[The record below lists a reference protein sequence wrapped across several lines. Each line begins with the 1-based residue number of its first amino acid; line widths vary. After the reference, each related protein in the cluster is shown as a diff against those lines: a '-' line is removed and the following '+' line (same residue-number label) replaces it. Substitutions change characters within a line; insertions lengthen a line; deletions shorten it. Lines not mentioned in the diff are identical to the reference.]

1 MELCLAPAKKG
12 NVIYKTN
19 RPYRRIRSP
28 VDAKENFFF
37 LETSDDT
44 DSNEFVGTLS
54 IEEHTYKSWP
64 VVIKVANGQKDTQ
77 QLLKE
82 YRNHLHLSALPM
94 QAVMFQKTYGFF
106 TLGCDEED
114 ESNAN
119 VNDKATHA
127 ILLLEYVGKP
137 VKRLK
142 HLTPDQQYVIYNG
155 CSNL

>member
-19 RPYRRIRSP
+19 RPYCRIRSP

-44 DSNEFVGTLS
+44 DSNELVGTLS

-64 VVIKVANGQKDTQ
+64 VVIKVANGQKDT
-77 QLLKE
+77 
-82 YRNHLHLSALPM
+82 
-94 QAVMFQKTYGFF
+94 
-106 TLGCDEED
+106 
-114 ESNAN
+114 
-119 VNDKATHA
+119 
-127 ILLLEYVGKP
+127 LLLEYVGKP